1 MTTITFGELAFELRH
16 SPHRR
21 TVGITIERD
30 GKLILT
36 SPPAVPIETL
46 EKIVNDKRYWIYSKL
61 LKKESYSAPEKV
73 KEYVG
78 GEKFYYLGRSY
89 SLKLVDAVKQQPPLR
104 LYQSRFELQR
114 HVQTQRRE
122 YFIQWYKQHLSPILE
137 QKIAALTNRIGA
149 TPRSFQV
156 RELGFHWGSCG
167 HQGGL
172 YFHWRVAMLP
182 QHLIEYV
189 IVHEMVHLL
198 EPHHNHDFWDR
209 VEGIL
214 PDYQDRKRYL
224 AEQGAK
230 YSL

>member
-1 MTTITFGELAFELRH
+1 MTTITFGDLAFELRH

-21 TVGITIERD
+21 TVGITVERD

-36 SPPAVPIETL
+36 SPPAVSIETL
-46 EKIVNDKRYWIYSKL
+46 EKIINQKRYWIYNKL
-61 LKKESYSAPEKV
+61 LRKESYSVPEKV
-73 KEYVG
+73 KEYVC

-89 SLKLVDAVKQQPPLR
+89 SVKLVDTVKQQPPLR

-114 HVQTQRRE
+114 HAQTQGSE
-122 YFIQWYKQHLSPILE
+122 YFIHWYKQHLSPILE
-137 QKIAALTNRIGA
+137 PKIAALTNKIGA
-149 TPRSFQV
+149 TPRSIQV
-156 RELGFHWGSCG
+156 RELGYHWGSCG
-167 HQGGL
+167 HQGNL

-189 IVHEMVHLL
+189 VVHEMVHLL

-214 PDYQDRKRYL
+214 PYYQDCKRDL